1 MDIEYQRFLDEA
13 KEYTRLRYK
22 MLKLEFLEKSSQIIA
37 LIVLVIVVTVLLLA
51 ALTYFSFAA
60 IHALTGVLGGLSGGF
75 CIFGG
80 IFILLMAV
88 IVLFRKQ
95 IIVNPLIKQLSEIM
109 FAEDD
114 ADNDA
119 NYEVKKSNDETQQNK
134 QS

>member
-60 IHALTGVLGGLSGGF
+60 IYALKGVLGGLTGGF

>member
-1 MDIEYQRFLDEA
+1 MDIEYQRLLDEA

-22 MLKLEFLEKSSQIIA
+22 MLKLELLEKLSQIIA

-60 IHALTGVLGGLSGGF
+60 IYALKDVLGGLTGGF

-80 IFILLMAV
+80 IFILFTAI
-88 IVLFRKQ
+88 IVLLHKQ
-95 IIVNPLIKQLSEIM
+95 IIVNPLIKQLSDIM
-109 FAEDD
+109 FAEED
-114 ADNDA
+114 ADNNA

>member
-1 MDIEYQRFLDEA
+1 MDIEYQRLLDEA

-22 MLKLEFLEKSSQIIA
+22 MLKLELLEKLSQIIA
-37 LIVLVIVVTVLLLA
+37 LIVLVIVATVLLLA

-60 IHALTGVLGGLSGGF
+60 IYALKDALGGLTGGF

-80 IFILLMAV
+80 IFILLTV
-88 IVLFRKQ
+88 IIVLLHKQ
-95 IIVNPLIKQLSEIM
+95 IIVSPLIKQLSEIM
-109 FAEDD
+109 FADDD
-114 ADNDA
+114 ADNNA

>member
-60 IHALTGVLGGLSGGF
+60 IHALKGVLGGLTGGF

-80 IFILLMAV
+80 LFILLMAV